1 MVELSIFPDHN
12 VSGRLSE
19 MRKLLYSLPEDIDQR
34 ILFDAIQKKGSV
46 EFSKESNLAW
56 SSIDVS
62 GQFMIAL
69 DRTLEQAQVPWA
81 LGRVS
86 LEASSR
92 AAWLLDVSLTPS
104 QRLERCYALLL
115 DDLPGLKFR
124 TQDQREKIRID
135 REKYLEE
142 AQKRGVSLSEEE
154 FRNLV
159 PGKQAMAE
167 QELGMGLWYS
177 ELSQRIHPNHAAIQV
192 DAAMALANHDAK
204 GTVLIPVVIWAY
216 GVAVWRFFQTRDL
229 PSDRLEDTLGD
240 AGRIMGFPP
249 QFWKKRPRPQRP
261 S

>member
-1 MVELSIFPDHN
+1 MRNLLS
-12 VSGRLSE
+12 
-19 MRKLLYSLPEDIDQR
+19 SLPEDVDQR
-34 ILFDAIQKKGSV
+34 ILFDAIRRRGSV

-69 DRTLEQAQVPWA
+69 DRTLEQAQVPTA
-81 LGRVS
+81 LARVS

-115 DDLPGLKFR
+115 DDLPILKFR
-124 TQDQREKIRID
+124 TQDQREKIRLD
-135 REKYLEE
+135 RGKYLEE

-177 ELSQRIHPNHAAIQV
+177 EFSQRIHPNYNAIQV
-192 DAAMALANHDAK
+192 DAAMALVDHDEK
-204 GTVLIPVVIWAY
+204 GNSLVPVVIWAY
-216 GVAVWRFFQTRDL
+216 SVATWRFFQTRDL
-229 PSDRLEDTLGD
+229 PSDRLEDALGD
-240 AGRIMGFPP
+240 AGRVMGFPR
-249 QFWKKRPRPQRP
+249 QFWKKRPRPQRL
-261 S
+261 